1 MRKFSVTSILLFNS
15 ALLMYLVCHEGNS
28 IDTLQIVTGGMWT
41 PLWSLLH
48 FKLLEWLKGLQNV

>member
-15 ALLMYLVCHEGNS
+15 ALLMYLVCHEGIS
-28 IDTLQIVTGGMWT
+28 IDTLQIVRRGM
-41 PLWSLLH
+41 WSLLH